1 MARREDFL
9 NPKTLAKADEIDK
22 MLAGMPPTSTYQE
35 PAIEVHVNDAISD
48 PLPPPVFIDLF
59 QIMANASDPSTLP
72 PILIEGI
79 LHKGCKMIISGS
91 SKAGKT
97 LALMHLGLA
106 AANGLPWMGHKI
118 NRQCKVV
125 YLDFELVP
133 RLAEERFK
141 DVMNSPV
148 NEYFQTKNFRYCGLR
163 GQKRSLE
170 DLALHIQA
178 IKDFSPDMVIVDP
191 FYKLGGEYDENDAGS
206 VARVLDSMETFSERL
221 GCAFV
226 YAHHF
231 SKGNKAETDHIDRA
245 SGSGVFARDP
255 DAILTLTPHEE
266 EHHLV
271 LEGTLRNFATPDKK
285 VLEFSWPNFI
295 TKSDLEPTLRKA
307 GQAAENRRANELL
320 ADTLIRE
327 LKLQTRKIES
337 QTKLIELLQK
347 VTNRPINKV
356 NIQSIIKACGD
367 RIVQEKQ
374 GNGNPT
380 LYSANYDLEED
391 FGAEGT
397 TGKS

>member
-22 MLAGMPPTSTYQE
+22 MLAGMPTTSTYQE

-59 QIMANASDPSTLP
+59 QVMADASDPSTLP
-72 PILIEGI
+72 PVLIEGI

-106 AANGLPWMGHKI
+106 SANGLPWMGHRI

-133 RLAEERFK
+133 RLAKERFK
-141 DVMNSPV
+141 EIMNSPA

-206 VARVLDSMETFSERL
+206 VARVLDVMENFSERL

-271 LEGTLRNFATPDKK
+271 LEGSLRNFATPEKK
-285 VLEFSWPNFI
+285 VVEFSWPNFI
-295 TKSDLEPTLRKA
+295 PKSDLEPTLRKA
-307 GQAAENRRANELL
+307 GQAAESKKINQNLAERLLELL
-320 ADTLIRE
+320 EKGSIMGLNNMRM
-327 LKLQTRKIES
+327 KLQGVTNNDITKERMKSILRILKGKIDVLDRGPGKETIYS
-337 QTKLIELLQK
+337 TKLLK
-347 VTNRPINKV
+347 
-356 NIQSIIKACGD
+356 
-367 RIVQEKQ
+367 
-374 GNGNPT
+374 
-380 LYSANYDLEED
+380 
-391 FGAEGT
+391 
-397 TGKS
+397 

>member
-1 MARREDFL
+1 MAKREDYL
-9 NPKTLAKADEIDK
+9 TPETLAAADEIDK
-22 MLAGMPPTSTYQE
+22 MLAGMQPTSTYQE
-35 PAIEVHVNDAISD
+35 PTIEVHVNHAISD
-48 PLPPPVFIDLF
+48 PLPPPIFIDLF
-59 QIMANASDPSTLP
+59 QVMADASDPSTLP
-72 PILIEGI
+72 PVLIEGI

-97 LALMHLGLA
+97 LSLMHLGLA
-106 AANGLPWMGHKI
+106 AANGLSWMGHNI

-133 RLAEERFK
+133 RLAKERIK
-141 DVMNSPV
+141 EVMNSPV
-148 NEYFQTKNFRYCGLR
+148 NEYFQTKNFLYCGLR

-178 IKDFSPDMVIVDP
+178 IKDFEPDMVIVDP
-191 FYKLGGEYDENDAGS
+191 FYKLGGDYDENDAGS
-206 VARVLDSMETFSERL
+206 VSRVLDVMENFSERL

-266 EHHLV
+266 EYHLV
-271 LEGTLRNFATPDKK
+271 LEGSLRNFATPEKK
-285 VLEFSWPNFI
+285 VVEFSWPNFI
-295 TKSDLEPTLRKA
+295 HKPDLEPTLRKA
-307 GQAAENRRANELL
+307 GQASESKQINERL

-337 QTKLIELLQK
+337 RNQLIELLQK
-347 VTNRPINKV
+347 VTNIDIGERKIKA
-356 NIQSIIKACGD
+356 IIEACGD

-374 GNGNPT
+374 GNGSGIW
-380 LYSANYDLEED
+380 YSANFELE
-391 FGAEGT
+391 AE
-397 TGKS
+397 